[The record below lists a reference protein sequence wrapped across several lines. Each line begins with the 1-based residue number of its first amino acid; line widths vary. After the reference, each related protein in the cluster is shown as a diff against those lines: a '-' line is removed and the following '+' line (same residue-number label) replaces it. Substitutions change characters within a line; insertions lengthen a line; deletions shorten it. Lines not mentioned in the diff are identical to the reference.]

1 MMDQGRIREEIF
13 SFYIKENR
21 DTVPKPMGSIKSS
34 NNGEVCNNKP
44 NIEAERSPTN
54 NFKELGNQKLIN
66 SKFVRQKR

>member
-1 MMDQGRIREEIF
+1 MDQGRIREEIF
-13 SFYIKENR
+13 NFYINENR

-44 NIEAERSPTN
+44 NIERSRRSSTN